1 MKRLLIVLV
10 FAAFIIP
17 QGISWRTW
25 LNMWPTLEKI
35 SVCESG
41 LNPAAIGDHGT
52 SFGLFQIHLPAHK
65 TVTKKMAFDPFF
77 SIAWAIDKFHN
88 DELGIWTCY
97 RSLVKSGKIILD

>member
-1 MKRLLIVLV
+1 MYKKFIIVL
-10 FAAFIIP
+10 FSAFIIP

-25 LNMWPTLEKI
+25 LNMWPELEKI

-41 LNPAAIGDHGT
+41 LNSAAVGDRGT
-52 SFGLFQIHLPAHK
+52 SFGLFQIHLPAHPN
-65 TVTKKMAFDPFF
+65 VKKSQAFDPFF

-97 RSLVKSGKIILD
+97 RSLVKSGKLF